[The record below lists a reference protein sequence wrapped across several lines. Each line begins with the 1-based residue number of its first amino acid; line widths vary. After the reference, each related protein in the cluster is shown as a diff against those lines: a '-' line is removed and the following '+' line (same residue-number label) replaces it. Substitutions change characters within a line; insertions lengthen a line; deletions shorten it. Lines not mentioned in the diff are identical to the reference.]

1 MDTLIRSVESDD
13 LAAVLELNDSEV
25 PHVSRVGMNE
35 MQWFAGHAQHFRVAE
50 KASDIVGFIIGLG
63 PGTDYQS
70 LNYLWFCENY
80 SSFKYVDRIVV
91 GESARQEGLGSRFY
105 DDFANTRP
113 GDAKVMTCEVN
124 IRPANDTSM
133 QFHLRRGFRKVG
145 SQVTDAGQKEV
156 AFLEKTL

>member
-1 MDTLIRSVESDD
+1 MDTLIRPVESDD

-35 MQWFAGHAQHFRVAE
+35 MQWFANHAQYFRVAA
-50 KASDIVGFIIGLG
+50 KASEIVGFIIGLG

-105 DDFANTRP
+105 DDFAETPP
-113 GDAKVMTCEVN
+113 GDANVMTCEVN

-156 AFLEKTL
+156 AFLEKRL

>member
-1 MDTLIRSVESDD
+1 MDTLIRTVATDD
-13 LAAVLELNDSEV
+13 LVAVLELNDSEV
-25 PHVSRVGMNE
+25 PHVSRVGIAE
-35 MQWFAGHAQHFRVAE
+35 MQWFASHASHFRVAE
-50 KASDIVGFIIGLG
+50 KVSEIVGFIIGLG
-63 PGTDYQS
+63 PGTEYQS
-70 LNYLWFCENY
+70 PNYLWFCEKY

-105 DDFANTRP
+105 DDFAETRP

-145 SQVTDAGQKEV
+145 SQLTDAGQKEV
-156 AFLEKTL
+156 AFLEKML

>member
-1 MDTLIRSVESDD
+1 MDTLIRAVESDD

-35 MQWFAGHAQHFRVAE
+35 MQWFANHAQHFRVAA
-50 KASDIVGFIIGLG
+50 KASEIVGFIIGLG

-105 DDFANTRP
+105 DDFAETQP

-124 IRPANDTSM
+124 VRPANDTSM

-156 AFLEKTL
+156 AFLEKIL